1 MKLSALLALVLLIAQ
16 AAARPPNIV
25 FIYSDDQAAWAFG
38 ASGNPDAHTPNMDR
52 LAAQG
57 MVMENAFSVTPV
69 CSPARAG
76 LLTGQYAS
84 RHRIL
89 DFIPYPQHA
98 LDRPEHRVGLDPEAP
113 TFPRL
118 LAAAGYDTA
127 LIGKFHLGDWT
138 DDPQRRFHPTRFG
151 YRHFMGL
158 TGGGTKPRDAEME
171 KNGEVRPFTG
181 LTDDILTDEAIA
193 YLESSAVADSRPP
206 FLLSLHY
213 RAPHHEWLPVAE
225 EDWQPYKNLDPTLPQ
240 PDFPDLDTPRV
251 KKMMREYLAST
262 TGMDR
267 NLGRVM
273 AALDRLG
280 LTAETVVI
288 FTSDH
293 GYNMGHNGI
302 WHKGNGMWATRK
314 LPPATAHVERR
325 YRPNLYD
332 PSLRVPTIV
341 RWPGVVAPGSRSVRT
356 TSNLDWFPT
365 SLDIAGTGAPEGYR
379 PDGRSL
385 APILRGSTPEDWDDN
400 LYLEYSMLHYGRAYL
415 RGYRTPEWKL
425 VLDLMD
431 PTRNELYHLAKNPA
445 ENHNLFSLS
454 REDAAAARRDL
465 RQQIIGRM
473 KSLHDPLLDYGHGH
487 FSRPKP

>member
-1 MKLSALLALVLLIAQ
+1 MKLSALLTLVLLIAQ

-38 ASGNPDAHTPNMDR
+38 ASGNRDARTPHMDR
-52 LAAQG
+52 LAAEG

-89 DFIPYPQHA
+89 DFIPPPQHA
-98 LDRPEHRVGLDPEAP
+98 WYRPDRPVGLDPETP
-113 TFPRL
+113 SFPRI

-138 DDPQRRFHPTRFG
+138 NDPQRRFHPTRFG
-151 YRHFMGL
+151 YRLFTGL
-158 TGGGTKPRDAEME
+158 TGGGTKPRNPELE
-171 KNGEVRPFTG
+171 KNGEIKSFNG

-193 YLESSAVADSRPP
+193 FLESSAAAGSRPP
-206 FLLSLHY
+206 FLLSLHF
-213 RAPHHEWLPVAE
+213 RAPHHEWLPVAD
-225 EDWQPYKNLDPTLPQ
+225 EDWQAYRNLNPTLPQ

-251 KKMMREYLAST
+251 KKMMREYLAAT

-280 LTAETVVI
+280 LAAETVVI

-302 WHKGNGMWATRK
+302 WHKGNGLWATRK

-332 PSLRVPTIV
+332 PSLRVPAIV
-341 RWPGVVAPGSRSVRT
+341 RWPGVVAPGSRSART

-365 SLDIAGTGAPEGYR
+365 LLDIARTSAPDGHT

-385 APILRGSTPEDWDDN
+385 APILRGDPPDDWSDN
-400 LYLEYSMLHYGRAYL
+400 LYLEYSMLNYGRAYL
-415 RGYRTPEWKL
+415 RGYRTREWKL

-431 PTRNELYHLAKNPA
+431 PTRNELYHLAKDPA
-445 ENHNLFSLS
+445 ENHNLFSSS

-465 RQQIIGRM
+465 RQQIIARM
-473 KSLHDPLLDYGHGH
+473 TSLDDPLLDYGQGH